1 MQLNA
6 SYVVN
11 AVIAVVV
18 MCCVVQAI
26 ALNGRDCSIQRRHQ
40 KIIEEGP
47 PVVAPPNIWREM
59 EQAAI
64 SLAKEVGYSNAGTV
78 EYLYTEE
85 DNKVLCML
93 CYAFMFI

>member
-1 MQLNA
+1 
-6 SYVVN
+6 
-11 AVIAVVV
+11 
-18 MCCVVQAI
+18 
-26 ALNGRDCSIQRRHQ
+26 LNGRDCSIQRRHQ

-47 PVVAPPNIWREM
+47 PVVAPANIWREM

-85 DNKVLCML
+85 DNKVIWCACTFTYIL
-93 CYAFMFI
+93 